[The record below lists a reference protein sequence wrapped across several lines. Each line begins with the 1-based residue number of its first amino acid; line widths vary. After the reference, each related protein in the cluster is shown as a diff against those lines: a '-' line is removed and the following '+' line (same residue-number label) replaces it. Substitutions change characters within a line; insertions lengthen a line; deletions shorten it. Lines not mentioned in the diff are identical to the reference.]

1 MWIFYQRRQQGLCC
15 FSFSESC
22 LPACVRVSSWQ
33 NVLLEALTVPGTTKM
48 VFSNLASIY
57 TSIYGYIRNIKRLQ
71 KHKIN
76 SEI

>member
-33 NVLLEALTVPGTTKM
+33 NVLLEALTVPGTMKM
-48 VFSNLASIY
+48 VFSNLACIY
-57 TSIYGYIRNIKRLQ
+57 TSIYGYNR
-71 KHKIN
+71 
-76 SEI
+76 